1 MLEQNLHCTLGA
13 ERTFWHSH
21 HSGHRRGPTCQHCR
35 AKDDK
40 PAVDDTDNVL
50 HFLSCAQFVF
60 FFSCEKCHC
69 LSYEYT
75 YKGFNI
81 SLLFRFWHPFHLHC
95 RPFLRFSVLRPTPH
109 LSRYFFFLLHIF
121 PEISLLLTSS
131 KCQCTYLQHH
141 TDTTFYVWCVRIH
154 YPAYCKDTLTF
165 SCSRS
170 HVIRK
175 YQI

>member
-50 HFLSCAQFVF
+50 HFLFVPNL
-60 FFSCEKCHC
+60 FFSLAVKNVIAYHTSTLIKDFTSVFYSDFDT
-69 LSYEYT
+69 LSIST
-75 YKGFNI
+75 VALFWAFLCSDPRLI
-81 SLLFRFWHPFHLHC
+81 SLAI
-95 RPFLRFSVLRPTPH
+95 
-109 LSRYFFFLLHIF
+109 FFLLHIF

-175 YQI
+175 SQI

>member
-75 YKGFNI
+75 DLTSVFYSDFNTLSISTVALFWAFLCSDPRLI
-81 SLLFRFWHPFHLHC
+81 SLAI
-95 RPFLRFSVLRPTPH
+95 
-109 LSRYFFFLLHIF
+109 FFFLLHIF

-175 YQI
+175 SQI